1 MGANQFFS
9 YYVRKLLQIP
19 FLLPQ
24 RKSDFSK
31 MDTEFPQYRKLI
43 NGKSYYVIHS
53 RDRMTEYARL
63 GNRWQRFDLEARILP
78 ERNLISDLISG
89 QDGVYLTI
97 SEEEFNHT
105 IQ

>member
-1 MGANQFFS
+1 
-9 YYVRKLLQIP
+9 
-19 FLLPQ
+19 
-24 RKSDFSK
+24 

-43 NGKSYYVIHS
+43 NGKSYYIVHA

-63 GNRWQRFDLEARILP
+63 GSRWQRFDLEAKILP
-78 ERNLISDLISG
+78 ERNLISDLLSG

-97 SEEEFNHT
+97 SEEEFNKT